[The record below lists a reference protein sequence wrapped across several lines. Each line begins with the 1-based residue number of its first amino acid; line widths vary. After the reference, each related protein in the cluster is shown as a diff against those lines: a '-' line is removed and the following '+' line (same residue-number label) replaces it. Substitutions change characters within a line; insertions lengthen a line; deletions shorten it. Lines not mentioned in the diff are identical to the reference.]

1 MSGCERAGALLTV
14 DLAALAANFRLMR
27 DRAPGCEMAPALK
40 ADAYGLGAA
49 TVAPVL
55 WREGART
62 FFVATLEEG
71 VALRGLLPE
80 AVIYVLSGPIGAGA
94 GAGVAAE
101 YRAQRL
107 RPVLN
112 CLDQV
117 AAWEAEPA
125 AAGLPLALHLDSG
138 LHRLGLPPGEIAA
151 LAADPARLARL
162 APALV
167 MSHFAAADDP
177 ASPMSDEQLAEFLA
191 ALERLWPGG
200 RRRPPRS
207 LAASSGLFRSP
218 RFHLEMARPGGSLY
232 GLAPLAGE
240 PNPLAQV
247 VRLQARILQIREID
261 SNRSVGYG
269 ATHRFAERG
278 RLATVGA
285 GYADGYLRSL
295 SNRGFAKFGA
305 HRLPVVGRV
314 SMDLLT
320 LDISAVPPETL
331 RPGDLVDLIGPG
343 NDVDAV
349 SAAAGT
355 VGWELLSRLGPRLAR
370 RYVGGAADRSAAA

>member
-1 MSGCERAGALLTV
+1 MSGSEHAGALLTV
-14 DLAALAANFRLMR
+14 DLAALAANYRLLR
-27 DRAPGCEMAPALK
+27 DRAPGCDIAPAVK
-40 ADAYGLGAA
+40 ADAYGLGLAA
-49 TVAPVL
+49 VAPVL
-55 WREGART
+55 WREGARH

-71 VALRGLLPE
+71 MALRALLPE
-80 AVIYVLSGPIGAGA
+80 SVIYVLSGPVGGAP
-94 GAGVAAE
+94 AADF
-101 YRAQRL
+101 RAHRL

-112 CLDQV
+112 SLAQL
-117 AAWEAEPA
+117 AAWSADPA
-125 AAGLPLALHLDSG
+125 AAGLPVALHLDSG
-138 LHRLGLPPGEIAA
+138 LHRLGLMPAEVAR
-151 LAADPARLARL
+151 LAGDPARLARL
-162 APALV
+162 SPLLA
-167 MSHFAAADDP
+167 MSHLACADDP
-177 ASPMSDEQLAEFLA
+177 DTPMSEEQLAEFAA
-191 ALERLWPGG
+191 ALDRLWPRGEG
-200 RRRPPRS
+200 RPARS
-207 LAASSGLFRSP
+207 LAASSGLFLGS
-218 RFHLEMARPGGSLY
+218 RFHLEMARPGAALC
-232 GLAPLAGE
+232 GLAPLAGR

-295 SNRGFAKFGA
+295 SNRGYACFGE

-320 LDISAVPPETL
+320 IDISALPPEAV

-349 SAAAGT
+349 AAAAGT
-355 VGWELLSRLGPRLAR
+355 IGYELLTRLGPRLVR
-370 RYVGGAADRSAAA
+370 RYVGAAADRPAAA